1 MTNRVDGFVTIDEAT
16 AGALHVV
23 ANDPAKW
30 RKIVGGFDL
39 SAEQMAAVRA
49 PAHSPSLIVAG
60 AGSGKTTVMAARV
73 VWLVGNEG
81 ISPAEIIGL
90 TFTRKAAAQLSAK
103 IRRALRLLATEA
115 GIEDFE
121 NLFGEPHVSTYDA
134 FAGQLIDEFGVFNG
148 IESEIRLETDAA
160 RYLRALSVARSTTKR
175 YENLNWLDI
184 ETQILDLDSELNNH
198 LVSIDK
204 LRIQI
209 ADLIHK
215 YENERPDYYLD
226 VEQAFPKNKTKR
238 DKFIDFADNS
248 IKHARARLELL
259 DLVEQYREAKR
270 RDGVAEY
277 SDIMAWGAQL
287 AQNSTEVQNAMRSR
301 YRIVLLDEYQDT
313 AGSQGLLL
321 QGLFADGRAVTAVGD
336 PMQNIYGW
344 RGAAA
349 GTLERFITDF
359 PKKDGSPADV
369 FNLRTA
375 RRSDR
380 LILDLANTV
389 VKQLLDQDNLVK
401 KLEPRADAG
410 EGVVSVSLYDS
421 ESKELAALVSRIK
434 TLNDLGTEYRDIGIL
449 LRGWNASV
457 SIASALG
464 RAGIPVEIVGL
475 PGLLNQPEILDVL
488 SLLEAAVLP
497 DSNRS
502 IIRLLTNPRWKVG
515 PRDLAMLADRAAY
528 FARKSEHVEI
538 KDLRELFYGAIDRSD
553 STDLPSLL
561 DAIGSPGD
569 FNPYTENALKAFAEL
584 NDLVKQMRK
593 HRNEPILDQI
603 SKAVIL
609 LGLDIELSILDHG
622 DQGFSNLSALNSAAS
637 EYIAGAAVPSI
648 TGFLNYLQVAKKNE
662 RALRIPTPSASDSVK
677 LTTIHSAKGLEWKI
691 VFLPSM
697 VGRVFPSQAG
707 SEHWFQKAETLPPE
721 ARLDRKE
728 ADFIPDL
735 SVVDVENH
743 RERYTAMF
751 NAEERR
757 LLYVAI
763 TRAAKE
769 LHISGH
775 WWSEEGKKRDL
786 SKYLE
791 EIKVWAEPLSDKVKV
806 EWFAK
811 EVAKDLKPE
820 PLAIPWPVPTAVI
833 PEQVALAQM
842 VKSAPP
848 KQTHPEFSEIDKQ
861 IELLEKRARDI
872 AAGVIKVPLPNSVAT
887 TTLIKIKTDPNGFA
901 EQRYRPMPIKPVAQA
916 RRGTR
921 FHEWVANYFA
931 SAQLIEPEAYL
942 RTVDEDA
949 DDDLVLFKNNFH
961 SSDFANL
968 IPVAV
973 EVELQTSLP
982 GHLVKAQIDAVF
994 PDGSGYWVVDWKTNE
1009 NETADPLQLAIYRL
1023 AWAEHK
1029 GVPVDAVRAGFFYAA
1044 TGRYVEFPDLPDRAG
1059 IEERL
1064 AITLKS

>member
-1 MTNRVDGFVTIDEAT
+1 MTNRVDGFVALDRET
-16 AGALHVV
+16 AAALHSVV
-23 ANDPAKW
+23 NDPEKW
-30 RKIVGGFDL
+30 RNIIGGFDL
-39 SAEQMAAVRA
+39 SDEQMAAVRA
-49 PAHSPSLIVAG
+49 SANSPSLIVAG

-90 TFTRKAAAQLSAK
+90 TFTRKAAAQLSSK
-103 IRRALRLLATEA
+103 IRRALRLLAAEA
-115 GIEDFE
+115 GIQDFE
-121 NLFGEPHVSTYDA
+121 NTFGEPHVSTYDA
-134 FAGQLIDEFGVFNG
+134 FAGQLIDEFGIFNG

-160 RYLRALSVARSTTKR
+160 RYLRALSVARSATKR
-175 YENLNWLDI
+175 YENLNWRDI

-198 LVSIDK
+198 LVSIDQ

-209 ADLIHK
+209 RDFVEN
-215 YENERPDYYLD
+215 YEKRLPDYYAE
-226 VEQAFPKNKTKR
+226 VEQTFAKNKANRKTFKG
-238 DKFIDFADNS
+238 FADNS
-248 IKHARARLELL
+248 IKHALARLDLL
-259 DLVEQYREAKR
+259 DLVEQYRDAKR

-349 GTLERFITDF
+349 GTLERFVTDF
-359 PKKDGSPADV
+359 PKSDGSPAEV
-369 FNLRTA
+369 FNLITA

-389 VKQLLDQDNLVK
+389 VKELLDQDKLVK
-401 KLEPRADAG
+401 KLEPRVDAG
-410 EGVVSVSLYDS
+410 EGVVSVSLYDT
-421 ESKELAALVSRIK
+421 ESRELAELVSKIK
-434 TLNDLGTEYRDIGIL
+434 WLHESGTDFRDIGIL

-457 SIASALG
+457 SIATALG

-497 DSNRS
+497 DSNRA

-528 FARKSEHVEI
+528 FARNSAHVEN

-569 FNPYTENALKAFAEL
+569 FNPFSEQAMKAFADV
-584 NDLVKQMRK
+584 NALVKQMRK

-603 SKAVIL
+603 SKAIIL
-609 LGLDIELSILDHG
+609 LGIDVELSILEHG

-637 EYIAGAAVPSI
+637 EYISGAAVPSM
-648 TGFLNYLQVAKKNE
+648 TGFLTYLQVAKKNE

-677 LTTIHSAKGLEWKI
+677 LTTIHSAKGLEWK
-691 VFLPSM
+691 VVLLPSM

-707 SEHWFQKAETLPPE
+707 TEHWFQKAETLPPE

-735 SVVDVENH
+735 NVEDVKAH
-743 RERYTAMF
+743 RDRYSEMF

-775 WWSEEGKKRDL
+775 WWSEEGKKRNL

-791 EIKVWAEPLSDKVKV
+791 EIKLWAEPFSEKVRV
-806 EWFAK
+806 HWFDNEA
-811 EVAKDLKPE
+811 AKDLKPD
-820 PLAIPWPVPTAVI
+820 PVAIPWPVPSEVT

-842 VKSAPP
+842 VHGAPQ
-848 KQTHPEFSEIDKQ
+848 KQAHPEFVDIDKQ

-931 SAQLIEPEAYL
+931 SAQLMEPEAYL
-942 RTVDEDA
+942 PTMADDA
-949 DDDLVLFKNNFH
+949 DDDLALFKTNFQ

-968 IPVAV
+968 VPVAV

-994 PDGSGYWVVDWKTNE
+994 PDGDGFWVVDWKTNE
-1009 NETADPLQLAIYRL
+1009 NENADPLQLAIYRL

-1029 GVPVDAVRAGFFYAA
+1029 GIPVAAVRAGFFYAA
-1044 TGRYVEFPDLPDRAG
+1044 TGKYADYSDLPDRAG
-1059 IEERL
+1059 IEKQL
-1064 AITLKS
+1064 DITLKS